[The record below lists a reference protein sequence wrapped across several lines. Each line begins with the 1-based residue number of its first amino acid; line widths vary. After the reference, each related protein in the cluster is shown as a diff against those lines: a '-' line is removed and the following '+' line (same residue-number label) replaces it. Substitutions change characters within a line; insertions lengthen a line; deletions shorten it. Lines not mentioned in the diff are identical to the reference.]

1 MSDIDVMTLGNAAE
15 AVLDNVAFKEAM
27 EEIEAQ
33 TIELWAN
40 GAFKSPA
47 EREEAFALVRG
58 ARTLKQRLRAKLE
71 AAKLSKA
78 QAERRAELRR

>member
-1 MSDIDVMTLGNAAE
+1 MSIDVDTLGRAAE
-15 AVLDNVAFKEAM
+15 AVLENVAFKEAM

-40 GAFKSPA
+40 GAFKSPD
-47 EREEAFALVRG
+47 EREQAFALIRG
-58 ARTLKQRLRAKLE
+58 ARTLKQRLLAKLE
-71 AAKLSKA
+71 AAKLSRA

>member
-1 MSDIDVMTLGNAAE
+1 MDIDAQTLGLAAE

-27 EEIEAQ
+27 DEIEAQ

-71 AAKLSKA
+71 AAKLNKA

>member
-1 MSDIDVMTLGNAAE
+1 MDLPVEVLGAAAE
-15 AVLDNVAFKEAM
+15 AVLENVAFKEAM

-40 GAFKSPA
+40 GAYKTPA
-47 EREEAFALVRG
+47 EREDAFAMVRG
-58 ARTLKQRLRAKLE
+58 ARTLKQRLMAKLE

-78 QAERRAELRR
+78 QARRLSMRR

>member
-1 MSDIDVMTLGNAAE
+1 MDIDVETLGLAAE

-40 GAFKSPA
+40 GAFKSPS

>member
-1 MSDIDVMTLGNAAE
+1 MSNIDVQTLGNAAE

-40 GAFKSPA
+40 GAFKSPD
-47 EREEAFALVRG
+47 EREQAFALVRG

-71 AAKLSKA
+71 AAKLNKA

>member
-1 MSDIDVMTLGNAAE
+1 MDIDVETLGRAAEQVLENAA
-15 AVLDNVAFKEAM
+15 FKQAM

-58 ARTLKQRLRAKLE
+58 ARTLKHRLMAKLD

-78 QAERRAELRR
+78 QAERRADLRR

>member
-1 MSDIDVMTLGNAAE
+1 MADIDIQILGAAAE
-15 AVLDNVAFKEAM
+15 AVLDNVAFRQAM

-40 GAFKSPA
+40 GAFKSQA
-47 EREEAFALVRG
+47 EREEAFSLVRG
-58 ARTLKQRLRAKLE
+58 ARTLKQRLLAKLE

-78 QAERRAELRR
+78 QAERRLSLRR

>member
-1 MSDIDVMTLGNAAE
+1 MSDIDVETLGRAAE
-15 AVLDNVAFKEAM
+15 QVLENVAFKEAM